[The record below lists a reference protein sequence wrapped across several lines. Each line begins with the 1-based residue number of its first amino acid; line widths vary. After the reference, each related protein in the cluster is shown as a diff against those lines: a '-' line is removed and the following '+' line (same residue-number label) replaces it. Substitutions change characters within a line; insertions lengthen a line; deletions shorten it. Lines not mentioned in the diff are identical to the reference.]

1 MPIIR
6 ITKEQLEN
14 AAKARKV
21 AVKRN
26 PDFRE
31 FVKQDE
37 RLKNEAVEAM
47 KSERQ
52 P

>member
-6 ITKEQLEN
+6 ITKEQIEK
-14 AAKARKV
+14 AAKARKT
-21 AVKRN
+21 ALKKN

-31 FVKQDE
+31 LEKQRE
-37 RLKNEAVEAM
+37 RLKNEAVKAIQRG
-47 KSERQ
+47 RQ